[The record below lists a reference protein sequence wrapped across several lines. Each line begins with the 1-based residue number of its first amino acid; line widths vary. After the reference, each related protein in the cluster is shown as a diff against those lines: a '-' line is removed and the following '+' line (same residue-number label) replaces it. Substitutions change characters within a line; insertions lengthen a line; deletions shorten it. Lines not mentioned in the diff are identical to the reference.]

1 VLETDRERFT
11 AEIMYQ
17 LSRRV
22 KKHIGHTKRKDS
34 DFITARSN
42 EEPHCT
48 SFVAEDES
56 ESHESESHER
66 DSESLD
72 KEAYKK
78 LRAEIAEAKA

>member
-1 VLETDRERFT
+1 
-11 AEIMYQ
+11 MYQ

-42 EEPHCT
+42 EEPH
-48 SFVAEDES
+48 SARPVSDDN
-56 ESHESESHER
+56 ESHEE
-66 DSESLD
+66 DSGSLD